1 MGRFIEMDAIEG
13 SILVEIEENNLDG
26 IELIGIKDKMS
37 SLKDFLD
44 SLFANGKA
52 VIEKA
57 KELSPDELEISFGVK
72 GGLELGT
79 PVWGLAKATGESSIN
94 IKMKWKK

>member
-1 MGRFIEMDAIEG
+1 MRFIEMEAIEG
-13 SILVEIEENNLDG
+13 TILVEIEENNVDG
-26 IELIGIKDKMS
+26 LELIGIKEKIS

-57 KELSPDELEISFGVK
+57 KELTPDELEISFGIK
-72 GGLELGT
+72 GGVEFGT
-79 PVWGLAKATGESSIN
+79 PVWGLAKATSESSIN